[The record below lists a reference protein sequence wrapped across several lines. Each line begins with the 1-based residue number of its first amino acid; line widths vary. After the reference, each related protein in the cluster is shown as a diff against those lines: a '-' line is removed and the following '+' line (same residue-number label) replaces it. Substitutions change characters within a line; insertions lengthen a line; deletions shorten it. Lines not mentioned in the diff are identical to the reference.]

1 MGYRVPPWSEE
12 MPRQMSYQADPRLA
26 EQYQR
31 MGEEQYAREVNQQE
45 KNTEATRDVLARQQR
60 GMDALND
67 GAVRGVGN
75 FVEARERGADRQM
88 KQATF
93 EREGKQSEESLATM
107 KQQRNLA
114 AVEDQRRAES
124 HPLEQQERAARVAGT
139 EAETKGKVSAQAF
152 ADAVSTQKDA
162 DGVETNAMYERR
174 KGLEAQGYSAE
185 TARLQVQNETQNLA
199 QKKAMAPLEMAQVKA
214 GIRASDASVA
224 ASGAQTQNAQMQ
236 IAQAKKAESV
246 KSATNILQA
255 EMSNTMGD
263 PAQKQ
268 QRVQAA
274 VAKLKADG
282 ADPAVVAEAINGAN
296 ASESQK
302 AFLAKQMEAMDPV
315 FGAKTA
321 TLVKGH
327 QDATVFKQALAD
339 MQSAYQEYKAS
350 GMLPGDAKGDA
361 AKAKFQAA
369 LRAGGEDT
377 LAEDLDSNVG
387 GFADFVPKALGGSGQ
402 AAFGRTDKMRE
413 AMVTTR
419 KRWSDQLGALRD
431 QDPRFGQY
439 QQQIANAPVG
449 DPSGSQVAAKYV
461 TGGPTQSM
469 ANGQMSQQP
478 ASVQGFQGLPG
489 VKIRPQVG
497 QK

>member
-1 MGYRVPPWSEE
+1 MGYRKQQWSEE
-12 MPRQMSYQADPRLA
+12 VPYQGLDPQTLQTFKGLGEEAYARSAQQQQRQDQMSGETLA
-26 EQYQR
+26 LQR
-31 MGEEQYAREVNQQE
+31 QGMSDLGEGIERGVDKYKAG
-45 KNTEATRDVLARQQR
+45 KRQDR
-60 GMDALND
+60 VDALEN
-67 GAVRGVGN
+67 
-75 FVEARERGADRQM
+75 ARFD
-88 KQATF
+88 
-93 EREGKQSEESLATM
+93 REGRQSEESLAAS
-107 KQQRNLA
+107 KQARELA
-114 AVEDQRRAES
+114 LQEEQRRAERN
-124 HPLEQQERAARVAGT
+124 PVEMEGLKAQT
-139 EAETKGKVSAQAF
+139 EGYKADTKGKVSEQAF
-152 ADAVSTQKDA
+152 NDALSTAKDA
-162 DGVETNAMYERR
+162 DGMTNAQYKRTKE
-174 KGLEAQGYSAE
+174 LEAQGYSAE

-199 QKKAMAPLEMAQVKA
+199 QRKAMAPIEMAAARA
-214 GIRASDASVA
+214 GIRASDASAA
-224 ASGAQTQNAQMQ
+224 ASAAQTQNAQMQ

-274 VAKLKADG
+274 VARLKADG

-296 ASESQK
+296 ASEAQK

-327 QDATVFKQALAD
+327 QDATVYKQALAD

-350 GMLPGDAKGDA
+350 GALPGDAKGDA

-377 LAEDLDSNVG
+377 LADDLESNVG

-413 AMVTTR
+413 AMTTVR
-419 KRWSDQLGALRD
+419 KRWSDQLGSLRD

-439 QQQIANAPVG
+439 QQQLVNAPVG
-449 DPSGSQVAAKYV
+449 DPSGIQVASKYV
-461 TGGPTQSM
+461 TGAQPQQSM
-469 ANGQMSQQP
+469 ANGQP
-478 ASVQGFQGLPG
+478 PPPVNVQTLKDFPG
-489 VKIRPQVG
+489 VKLRTQVG